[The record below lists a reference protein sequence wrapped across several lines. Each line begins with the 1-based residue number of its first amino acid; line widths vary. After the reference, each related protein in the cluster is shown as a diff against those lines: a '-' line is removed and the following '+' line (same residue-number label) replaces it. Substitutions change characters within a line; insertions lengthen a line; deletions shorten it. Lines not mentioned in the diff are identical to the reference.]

1 MRQPSSTEASGEIRR
16 WPWTRFLLPSY
27 VFLIIVYT
35 MVPIAVMI
43 LYGFNEAP
51 NQRLSFAW
59 QGFTTEW
66 YANLFQVSD
75 LTSALFT
82 SLEVALLS
90 SIIATALGTPA
101 ALALARRKFWGRTVM
116 ELVIVTNLTAPTV
129 VVGASLLGFFV
140 TISLPRD
147 IVTIIIAHV
156 AFNIVVVII
165 VIQARLASMNEAM
178 EEAAQDLGA
187 TPWAAFWTVT
197 APLILP
203 AILAAFMLSFA
214 LSIDDYV
221 ITSFVSG
228 QTLTF
233 PLWVAG
239 AVKVGIPPQVF
250 VLGTLIFVVGL
261 IIAALSVAYQVRS
274 NRKLKAEAVLD
285 DDWALD

>member
-1 MRQPSSTEASGEIRR
+1 MSRSPSNEPSGEIRR
-16 WPWTRFLLPSY
+16 WPWTRFLLPGY
-27 VFLIIVYT
+27 VLVIMLYT
-35 MVPIAVMI
+35 VVPIAVMI

-75 LTSALFT
+75 LTSALVT
-82 SLEVALLS
+82 SLEVALIS
-90 SIIATALGTPA
+90 SIIAAALGTPA
-101 ALALARRKFWGRTVM
+101 ALALARRRFWGRTLM

-140 TISLPRD
+140 TVSLPRD
-147 IVTIIIAHV
+147 ILTIIIAHV

-165 VIQARLASMNEAM
+165 VIQARLASMNESL

-187 TPWAAFWTVT
+187 TPWVAFWTVT

-203 AILAAFMLSFA
+203 AILAGFMLSFA

-250 VLGTLIFVVGL
+250 VLGTLIFVVGVV
-261 IIAALSVAYQVRS
+261 IAALSVGYQVRS
-274 NRKLKAEAVLD
+274 NRKLKAEADVAD
-285 DDWALD
+285 EWALE

>member
-1 MRQPSSTEASGEIRR
+1 VSRPTGSEASGEVRR

-27 VFLIIVYT
+27 VLVIMVYT

-43 LYGFNEAP
+43 LYGFNQAP

-66 YANLFQVSD
+66 YRNLFQVSD
-75 LTSALFT
+75 LTGALVT
-82 SLEVALLS
+82 SLEVALIS

-116 ELVIVTNLTAPTV
+116 ELVIITNLTAPTV

-140 TISLPRD
+140 TISLARD
-147 IVTIIIAHV
+147 IFTIIIAHV
-156 AFNIVVVII
+156 AFNVAVVII
-165 VIQARLASMNEAM
+165 VIQARLVSMDESL

-187 TPWAAFWTVT
+187 TPWMAFWKVT
-197 APLILP
+197 GPLILP

-214 LSIDDYV
+214 LSIDDYI
-221 ITSFVSG
+221 ITSFVNG

-250 VLGTLIFVVGL
+250 VLGTLIFAVGVL
-261 IIAALSVAYQVRS
+261 IAALSVLLQVRS
-274 NRKLKAEAVLD
+274 NRKLKAEMAAA
-285 DDWALD
+285 DDWAL

>member
-1 MRQPSSTEASGEIRR
+1 VSRPTGSEASGEVRR

-27 VFLIIVYT
+27 VLVIMVYT

-43 LYGFNEAP
+43 LYGFNQAP

-66 YANLFQVSD
+66 YRNLFQVSD
-75 LTSALFT
+75 LTSALVT
-82 SLEVALLS
+82 SLEVALIS

-116 ELVIVTNLTAPTV
+116 ELVIITNLTAPTV

-140 TISLPRD
+140 TISLARD
-147 IVTIIIAHV
+147 ISTIIIAHI
-156 AFNIVVVII
+156 AFNVAVVII
-165 VIQARLASMNEAM
+165 VIQARLASMDESL

-187 TPWAAFWTVT
+187 TPWMAFWRVT
-197 APLILP
+197 GPLILP

-214 LSIDDYV
+214 LSIDDYI
-221 ITSFVSG
+221 ITSFVNG

-250 VLGTLIFVVGL
+250 VLGTLIFVVGVV
-261 IIAALSVAYQVRS
+261 IAGASLLLQARS
-274 NRKLKAEAVLD
+274 NRKLKAEMAAA
-285 DDWALD
+285 DDWAL

>member
-1 MRQPSSTEASGEIRR
+1 MSRNSQDGPSGEIRR
-16 WPWTRFLLPSY
+16 WPWTRFLLPGY
-27 VFLIIVYT
+27 VVVIMAYT

-43 LYGFNEAP
+43 LYGFNQAP

-66 YANLFQVSD
+66 YANLFRVSD
-75 LTSALFT
+75 LTSALVT
-82 SLEVALLS
+82 SLEVALIS
-90 SIIATALGTPA
+90 SIIAAALGTPA
-101 ALALARRKFWGRTVM
+101 ALALARRRFWGRTVM
-116 ELVIVTNLTAPTV
+116 ELVIITNLTAPTV

-147 IVTIIIAHV
+147 ILTIIIAHV
-156 AFNIVVVII
+156 AFNVVVVII
-165 VIQARLASMNEAM
+165 VVQARLASMDEAL

-203 AILAAFMLSFA
+203 AILAGFMLSFA

-221 ITSFVSG
+221 ITIFVNG

-250 VLGTLIFVVGL
+250 VLGTLIFVVGVVL
-261 IIAALSVAYQVRS
+261 AILSVAYQIRS
-274 NRKLKAEAVLD
+274 NRKLKSEAALA
-285 DDWALD
+285 DDWAFE

>member
-1 MRQPSSTEASGEIRR
+1 MKRPSDTGPSGEIRR
-16 WPWTRFLLPSY
+16 WPWTRFLLPGY
-27 VFLIIVYT
+27 VVLIMAYT

-43 LYGFNEAP
+43 LYGFNQAP

-59 QGFTTEW
+59 QGFTTNW

-75 LTSALFT
+75 LTSALVT
-82 SLEVALLS
+82 SLEVALIS

-101 ALALARRKFWGRTVM
+101 ALALARRRFWGRTVM
-116 ELVIVTNLTAPTV
+116 ELVIITNLTAPTV

-140 TISLPRD
+140 TVSLPRD

-156 AFNIVVVII
+156 AFNVVVVII
-165 VIQARLASMNEAM
+165 VIQARLASMNESL

-203 AILAAFMLSFA
+203 AILAGFMLSFA

-221 ITSFVSG
+221 ITSFVNG

-250 VLGTLIFVVGL
+250 VLGTLIFVVGVF
-261 IIAALSVAYQVRS
+261 IAALSVGYQVRS
-274 NRKLKAEAVLD
+274 NRKLRSEANVA
-285 DDWALD
+285 DDWALR